1 MWTNPEDSQGSE
13 KMRGRVFSL
22 TNLRMKIS
30 IAALFAFVGAVAADE
45 PRRLGQYI
53 GGKPK
58 MPKKRTYAPGDFSWG
73 KTIRE

>member
-1 MWTNPEDSQGSE
+1 
-13 KMRGRVFSL
+13 
-22 TNLRMKIS
+22 MKIS
-30 IAALFAFVGAVAADE
+30 IGALFAFVAVVAADE